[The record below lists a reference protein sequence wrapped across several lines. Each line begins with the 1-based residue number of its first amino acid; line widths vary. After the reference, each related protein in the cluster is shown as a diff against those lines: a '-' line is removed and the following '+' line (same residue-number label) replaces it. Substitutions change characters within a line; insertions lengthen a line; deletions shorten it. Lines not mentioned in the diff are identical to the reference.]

1 MTLTIPYEY
10 SGVQLDTKHDG
21 ALEIGFTSAPDLK
34 NNLFNQLLNTMDYDD
49 IINAITPQ
57 SFEQIVEHYNTEY
70 EKENL

>member
-1 MTLTIPYEY
+1 MTLLIPYEY

-21 ALEIGFTSAPDLK
+21 VLEIGFTSATDLK

-57 SFEQIVEHYNTEY
+57 SFENIMEHYKTNY
-70 EKENL
+70 KES